1 VKRSLRLSALVC
13 GLVVL
18 AISLGFA
25 VPASA
30 ASGSAVI
37 ADCNSHNTLT
47 KTYSISEL
55 ETALNTMPADVSE
68 YTDCKDVITREL
80 LIQQGKI
87 KGKDSS
93 GGGSSSGSFLPTPV
107 IIVLVVLLLA
117 AATFGALALRRR
129 RGGGEGPGAQPPSA
143 AS

>member
-1 VKRSLRLSALVC
+1 MRSHRLSARVC

-18 AISLGFA
+18 AISLA
-25 VPASA
+25 SALPASA

-47 KTYSISEL
+47 HTYSISQL

-93 GGGSSSGSFLPTPV
+93 GGSSSSGSFLPTPV
-107 IIVLVVLLLA
+107 ILVLVVLLLA

-129 RGGGEGPGAQPPSA
+129 RSAGGPEAQPPSA
-143 AS
+143 AP

>member
-1 VKRSLRLSALVC
+1 LKPSHRLSALVC

-18 AISLGFA
+18 AISLVAA

-30 ASGSAVI
+30 AGGSAVI

-47 KTYSISEL
+47 HTYSISQL

-87 KGKDSS
+87 KGKDTS
-93 GGGSSSGSFLPTPV
+93 GGSSSGGSFLPTPV
-107 IIVLVVLLLA
+107 IVVLVVLLLA

-129 RGGGEGPGAQPPSA
+129 RASGDPQPPSA
-143 AS
+143 SA

>member
-1 VKRSLRLSALVC
+1 LSVLVC
-13 GLVVL
+13 GLIAL
-18 AISLGFA
+18 ALSLGAA

-30 ASGSAVI
+30 SSGSAVV

-47 KTYSISEL
+47 HSYSISQL
-55 ETALNTMPADVSE
+55 ETALNTLPADVSE

-80 LIQQGKI
+80 LIQQGKL
-87 KGKDSS
+87 KGKGSS
-93 GGGSSSGSFLPTPV
+93 GSSSSSGSFLPTPV

-129 RGGGEGPGAQPPSA
+129 RGPGSGPGDR
-143 AS
+143 